1 MFSKDGEYVD
11 WNQPILC
18 DGPAEIWLNSIGK
31 LPKTTIKKENYLK
44 LTFT

>member
-11 WNQPILC
+11 WNQSVIC

-31 LPKTTIKKENYLK
+31 
-44 LTFT
+44 